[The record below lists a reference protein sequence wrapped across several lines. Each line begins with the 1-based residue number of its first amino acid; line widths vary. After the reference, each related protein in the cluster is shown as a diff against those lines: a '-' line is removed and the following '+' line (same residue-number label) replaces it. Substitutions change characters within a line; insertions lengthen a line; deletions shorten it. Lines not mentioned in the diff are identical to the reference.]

1 MIDIHCHILAG
12 VDDGASD
19 TDESIAMARLAQQ
32 DGIRHIFATPHFT
45 LSYYNHRELVERKVQ
60 QLQQML
66 DDLSIDVRIH
76 PSNEV
81 RIESASFVYEQT
93 KNDHYCYLGLNQRFV
108 LLEQPWGGYAPDSL
122 ELVRWFMA
130 RDIRPIIPHP
140 ERHIFFRQE
149 PELLDQLIEAGAWTQ
164 VTADS
169 LIGHNHEDARQFAER
184 LVERGLVHTLA
195 TDAHNVRRKPNLSQG
210 FAAIKQLAGSKAAEA
225 IHDRMKQF
233 IEPEPV

>member
-19 TDESIAMARLAQQ
+19 NAESIAMAKLAQQ

-60 QLQQML
+60 ELQKTL
-66 DDLSIDVRIH
+66 DDLSIEVQIH

-81 RIESASFVYEQT
+81 RIESNAFVYEQT
-93 KNDHYCYLGLNQRFV
+93 KNNHFCYLGLNQRFV
-108 LLEQPWGGYAPDSL
+108 LLEQPWAGYAPDSL
-122 ELVRWFMA
+122 ELVRWFMD
-130 RDIRPIIPHP
+130 RDIRPVIPHP

-149 PELLDQLIEAGAWTQ
+149 PQLLDQLIEAGAWTQ

-169 LIGHNHEDARQFAER
+169 LIGNNHEDARNFAAR

-195 TDAHNVRRKPNLSQG
+195 TDAHNIRRKPNLSLG
-210 FAAIKQLAGSKAAEA
+210 YAAVERLAGRKAAEA
-225 IHDRMKQF
+225 IRDRMTQF
-233 IEPEPV
+233 IES